1 MTFDYFIEIKGK
13 VKSLELYHRIKQYN
27 ANVTDLIFLTFV
39 YGEANLNN
47 LIKIIIICTK
57 FGKVKVNL
65 IRRS

>member
-13 VKSLELYHRIKQYN
+13 VKSLELYNCIKQYN
-27 ANVTDLIFLTFV
+27 ANVTDVIFLTFV
-39 YGEANLNN
+39 YGEAKLND
-47 LIKIIIICTK
+47 LIKIIITCIK

>member
-13 VKSLELYHRIKQYN
+13 VKSLELYRRIKQYN

-39 YGEANLNN
+39 YGEAKLNV
-47 LIKIIIICTK
+47 LIKIIVICTK

-65 IRRS
+65 KRRS